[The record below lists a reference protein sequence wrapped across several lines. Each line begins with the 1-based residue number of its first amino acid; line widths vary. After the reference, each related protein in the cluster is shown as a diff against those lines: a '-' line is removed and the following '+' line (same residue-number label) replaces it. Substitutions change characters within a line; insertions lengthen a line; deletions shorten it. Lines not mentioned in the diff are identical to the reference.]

1 MYVKRQGAEYSKCQG
16 KDLAAIHIIISKVR
30 FLKFFSS
37 FFLKFFTQAGSFAP
51 GCEDVDEGVA
61 VAREDEELRHRQ
73 NEVPTYTGKE
83 LEQVLHPGM

>member
-1 MYVKRQGAEYSKCQG
+1 M
-16 KDLAAIHIIISKVR
+16 
-30 FLKFFSS
+30 
-37 FFLKFFTQAGSFAP
+37 T
-51 GCEDVDEGVA
+51 GVA